1 MTARVRPVSP
11 EALVAELADR
21 IAASPPDA
29 WVRVAVD
36 GAPPAGPDALAD
48 ALVDPLRERG
58 RAVVRV
64 RAADYLRANSLRYEH
79 GRTDPHA
86 FYEDWLDV
94 AALNRE
100 ALVPL
105 SFGGSGRVRPAHWDA
120 AADRAVRGGSIE
132 VPPGGVLLV
141 SGALLLGGGL
151 DVDLTVHLEQS
162 PAALA
167 RRTPPELVWTL
178 PAFARYADE
187 VAPAQWAD
195 VVVRVDDPRH
205 PAVVERG

>member
-1 MTARVRPVSP
+1 M
-11 EALVAELADR
+11 
-21 IAASPPDA
+21 
-29 WVRVAVD
+29 
-36 GAPPAGPDALAD
+36 AD

-58 RAVVRV
+58 RAAVRV
-64 RAADYLRANSLRYEH
+64 RASDYLRAASLRYEH

-100 ALVPL
+100 ALAPL
-105 SFGGSGRVRPAHWDA
+105 SAGGTGRVRPAHWDA
-120 AADRAVRGGSIE
+120 AADRAVRGGE
-132 VPPGGVLLV
+132 VDLPPGGVLLL

-151 DVDLTVHLEQS
+151 EVDLTFHLELS
-162 PAALA
+162 AAALA
-167 RRTPPELVWTL
+167 RRTPPELAWTL

-187 VAPAQWAD
+187 VAPAAWAD

-205 PAVVERG
+205 PAVVEHDE